1 MTAVRKVLRDC
12 VRSGNLNSRED
23 MGGCPRRRT
32 PLGAVTFGGNSMG
45 LWVSLD
51 NRINTGYP
59 EKRVGTAGSEAAMKL
74 V

>member
-1 MTAVRKVLRDC
+1 
-12 VRSGNLNSRED
+12 
-23 MGGCPRRRT
+23 MGS
-32 PLGAVTFGGNSMG
+32 VTFGGNSIG

-59 EKRVGTAGSEAAMKL
+59 EKRVGTAGSEATMKL